1 MTLDEEVDQM
11 LRVLRA
17 VEAALQAALLSA
29 AASQKRAD
37 DAIEQINRLLPPA
50 A

>member
-1 MTLDEEVDQM
+1 MIDHQVDQM
-11 LRVLRA
+11 LRVLRS
-17 VEAALQAALLSA
+17 VEAALKAALEAA

-37 DAIEQINRLLPPA
+37 EAIEHINRLLPPA